1 MLKTTGLLEKLTS
14 KEIEVSDGNIIRF
27 NVNYDNDSL
36 NQKIVL
42 IQETSDARACFNFL
56 WLAFIDIR
64 IKTKANN
71 FQGK

>member
-14 KEIEVSDGNIIRF
+14 KEIEVSDGNVIRF

-42 IQETSDARACFNFL
+42 IQEISGVRACFNFL
-56 WLAFIDIR
+56 RLAFIDIR
-64 IKTKANN
+64 IKTKANY